1 MASKSKIKPGDE
13 HQLVADTSVKIK
25 QKKRNFLVEIVM
37 RKGVR
42 KHKNKKKEAKNQYLE
57 D

>member
-1 MASKSKIKPGDE
+1 MASKSKIKYRDE
-13 HQLVADTSVKIK
+13 HQLVTDTSIKIK